1 MDMKRLLAIIGMV
14 VALAFV
20 ATTVLAADPGTSGKA
35 QTICPVM
42 GGKIDKKVYTDY
54 QGKRVYFC
62 CSQCQKDFQK
72 DPDGYLKKLEEE
84 GVTLEKVPGTN

>member
-1 MDMKRLLAIIGMV
+1 MKRVLAIMGIV
-14 VALAFV
+14 VALAFAV
-20 ATTVLAADPGTSGKA
+20 TTVLAAEPAASGKP

-62 CSQCQKDFQK
+62 CSQCQNDFQK
-72 DPDGYLKKLEEE
+72 DPAGYVKKLEDQ
-84 GVTLEKVPGTN
+84 GVTLEKAPGAK